1 MSGKIIGD
9 FLRKYGFRLLILGI
23 CLFLLLR
30 KDLSF
35 QMRLKSPVG
44 RPVQELEQ
52 EKAQPASVPEEAE
65 GVEAAVLSEVPDSK
79 PQQLQMPGFWGS
91 KPKSSQTATAHLPE
105 PFDGVEESQVYA
117 FLKRFD
123 HVAKAEQKKFGI
135 PASFILAHGLLLS
148 RGGTAPFTA
157 HGNNYFGVPC
167 TSDWEGPRGTYG
179 GACRRTYPTA
189 WMSFRDFS
197 LFLTT
202 GDRKHFR
209 SLGANNQRGWI
220 KAVHKAGYQDIT
232 RYKERMTKLVEEVQH
247 AGFG

>member
-1 MSGKIIGD
+1 MSGKTIGD

-44 RPVQELEQ
+44 RPKQ
-52 EKAQPASVPEEAE
+52 EKADPPPLPDEDE
-65 GVEAAVLSEVPDSK
+65 GVEAAVLPEVSESK
-79 PQQLQMPGFWGS
+79 AQSLQMPGLWDR
-91 KPKSSQTATAHLPE
+91 KPTPKKNTSIPSSE

-123 HVAKAEQKKFGI
+123 HVAKAEQKKFGV

-148 RGGTAPFTA
+148 RGGSAPFTA
-157 HGNNYFGVPC
+157 HGKNYFGVPC
-167 TSDWEGPRGTYG
+167 SSDWDGPRGTFG
-179 GACRRTYPTA
+179 GACRRQYPTA

-197 LFLTT
+197 LYVTT
-202 GDRKHFR
+202 GAHSHFR
-209 SLGANNQRGWI
+209 SLGAQNPSGWI
-220 KAVHKAGYQDIT
+220 KAVHEAGYQDVADYT
-232 RYKERMTKLVEEVQH
+232 ERMSRLVKEVQD

>member
-1 MSGKIIGD
+1 MSGKTIGD

-44 RPVQELEQ
+44 RPKQ
-52 EKAQPASVPEEAE
+52 EKADPVPQPEEEE
-65 GVEAAVLSEVPDSK
+65 GVEAAVLPEVPDSK
-79 PQQLQMPGFWGS
+79 AQQLQMPSLWDR
-91 KPKSSQTATAHLPE
+91 KPAPKKSFTAPSSE
-105 PFDGVEESQVYA
+105 PFDGVEGSEVYA

-123 HVAKAEQKKFGI
+123 HVAKAEQEKFGI

-148 RGGTAPFTA
+148 RGGSAPFTA
-157 HGNNYFGVPC
+157 RGKNYFGVPC
-167 TSDWEGPRGTYG
+167 TSDWEGPRGTLG
-179 GACRRTYPTA
+179 GTCRRSYPTA

-197 LFLTT
+197 LYITT
-202 GDRKHFR
+202 GAHRHFR
-209 SLGANNQRGWI
+209 SLGAQNPSGWI
-220 KAVHKAGYQDIT
+220 KAVHQTGYQDVENYT
-232 RYKERMTKLVEEVQH
+232 ERMARLVQEVQE